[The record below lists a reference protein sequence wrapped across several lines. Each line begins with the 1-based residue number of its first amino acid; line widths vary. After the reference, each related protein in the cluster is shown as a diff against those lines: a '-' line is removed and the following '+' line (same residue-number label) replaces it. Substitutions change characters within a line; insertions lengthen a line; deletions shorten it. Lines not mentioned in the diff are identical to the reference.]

1 MSFGI
6 PVRNGLGIGLR
17 ASTALS
23 TRGGVPPG
31 APTSVTATTSTA
43 TTASV
48 SFTAPASPGIP
59 AVITSYTVTSS
70 PGGITATGSS
80 SPITVTGLTTGTTYT
95 FTVTATN
102 ASGTGPASA
111 ASNSVTPADPSYM
124 AVLKDASISL
134 YGTGGDIDSSGNI
147 YSVGYADTASSDDP
161 LVLTKYNSAGT
172 ILFQYQYTRSANNFR
187 EASCAVASSG
197 DIYIWA
203 RNENGDGHLI
213 KLDSSGVVQW
223 ANTHSSGL
231 GSGGPIYID
240 GTTIY
245 TGSFTNTGA
254 LLCSFSASGTLNWTR
269 KFETGNRS
277 GQVTAITVSPSGYV
291 YVGASTNISGG
302 SNATIVRLDASGNNV
317 WIREVSV
324 GSNASVGAIVTD
336 ASNNLYV
343 AFNSSSFSGI
353 NVYTSSFGGILS
365 TNTSS
370 AVSINNM
377 RRDGS
382 GNIYAYSNSNRLF
395 KLDSS
400 FNQQFQRLISGTSQ
414 SFNYG
419 FMKVLGGRIYVNA
432 NNNNSS
438 VSRLNFFAM
447 KVPDDGTLTGTRSVA
462 GVDYSYA
469 TSATY
474 SWSAGSTPSSFTSAT
489 QSTVSATLSSVTV
502 TRSTPTYTQTVT
514 TF

>member
-31 APTSVTATTSTA
+31 APTSVTATSSTA

-147 YSVGYADTASSDDP
+147 YSVGYADTVGNDP
-161 LVLTKYNSAGT
+161 IVLTKYNSAGT
-172 ILFQYQYTRSANNFR
+172 ILFQYAYTKSGTNFR
-187 EASCAVASSG
+187 EARCAVASNG
-197 DIYIWA
+197 DIYIWS
-203 RNENGDGHLI
+203 RDEGDVGNLI
-213 KLDSSGVVQW
+213 RLDSSGVVQW
-223 ANTHSSGL
+223 AGTHSTSM

-240 GTTIY
+240 GSTIY
-245 TGSFTNTGA
+245 TGAFTSSGA

-269 KFETGNRS
+269 RFSTSGRS
-277 GQVTAITVSPSGYV
+277 GQVLAITVSPSGFV
-291 YVGASTNISGG
+291 YVGGTTNISGG
-302 SNATIVRLDASGNNV
+302 NNATIVRLDASGNNV

-324 GSNASVGAIVTD
+324 GSNASVGAITTD
-336 ASNNLYV
+336 ASDNLYV

-353 NVYTSSFGGILS
+353 NVYNSSFGGVLS

-377 RRDGS
+377 QRDGS
-382 GNIYAYSNSNRLF
+382 GNIYAYDGSARLF
-395 KLDSS
+395 KLNSS
-400 FNQQFQRLISGTSQ
+400 FSQQFQRLISGTSQ

-474 SWSAGSTPSSFTSAT
+474 SWSAGSTPSSFTSAS
-489 QSTVSATLSSVTV
+489 QSTVSASFTGVTV
-502 TRSTPTYTQTVT
+502 TQSTPAYTQTVT